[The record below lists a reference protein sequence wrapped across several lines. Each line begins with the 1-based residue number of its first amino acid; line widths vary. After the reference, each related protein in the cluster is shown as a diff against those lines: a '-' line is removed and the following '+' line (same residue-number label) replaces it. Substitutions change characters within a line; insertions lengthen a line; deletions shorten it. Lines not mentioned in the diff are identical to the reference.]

1 MKLSH
6 KFALA
11 AVSAAML
18 HGFAT
23 AKTADVVVLMDESGS
38 MAGEQA
44 WIKAAVP
51 VLDTGLGAAGVT
63 DNRYGLIGFGASAA
77 PAPSRVRSFSVAG
90 GQFGTAGEFVTAAGG
105 LVTTGSREDGWAAIV
120 AANAYTYRS
129 GAVRNYILVTDEDR
143 DDTFATN
150 YEAMLGSLKAT
161 NTLLNAVVNAN
172 FKCGD
177 GSAAIGVIGT
187 TGYKADGAGG
197 FSTCS
202 GAAWGGTDS
211 GTTFDNY
218 IKLALDTG
226 GGAWNLNILRSGGS
240 NAESFTASFVDGKVG
255 EIIIQPPPIPE
266 PSTYALLLGGLVV
279 VGWAA
284 QRRRISPAT

>member
-1 MKLSH
+1 MTLM
-6 KFALA
+6 
-11 AVSAAML
+11 AVSMTLAQ
-18 HGFAT
+18 GFAG
-23 AKTADVVVLMDESGS
+23 AKTADIVVLMDESGS

-44 WIKAAVP
+44 WIKNAIP
-51 VLDTGLGAAGVT
+51 LLDTGLGLADVT
-63 DNRYGLIGFGASAA
+63 DNRYGLIGFGATAA
-77 PAPSRVRSFSVAG
+77 PAPTRVRSFSVAG
-90 GQFGTAGEFVTAAGG
+90 GEFGSAGEFVTAAGG

-120 AANAYTYRS
+120 AANAYSFRS

-143 DDTFATN
+143 DNTFDTTFDAVLSS
-150 YEAMLGSLKAT
+150 MKDT

-187 TGYKADGAGG
+187 TGYKADGTGG

-202 GAAWGGTDS
+202 GAGWGGTDA

-226 GGAWNLNILRSGGS
+226 GGAWSLNILRSGGN
-240 NAESFTASFVDGKVG
+240 NAQSFTSAFIDGKVG
-255 EIIIQPPPIPE
+255 EITIQPPPIPE
-266 PSTYALLLGGLVV
+266 PSTYAMLLGGLGI

-284 QRRRISPAT
+284 RRRRKGSAA